1 MNLRVQNRLAA
12 RLPSSFRGGS
22 ISMQMLLNIAGVFI
36 ILSFSTAYI
45 LLSSRNLQDLSDSMF
60 ERERFIKSLQ
70 EDLGRFQQPLLEYL
84 STRSSNA
91 LAQIL
96 IDSQSLRAKLPT
108 YMPVQPENS
117 ALRERELYSLIR
129 SYLNLADQA
138 MEEKRG
144 RNITAYT
151 RIYDEM
157 EGLLEYI
164 NREIESISTERFRGQ
179 MDEYGLFIAQSGRL
193 QFWNLLFIIF
203 VSIFA
208 ILLLLRSV
216 RRIIDPMKRLSAMAA
231 ELSAGNF
238 SIDDIESETV
248 REMDQV
254 VAAFNKMKN
263 EIRNYIEEI
272 RFQENIKQ
280 EYMQEKMRNM
290 KMEGLVRHMEIYA
303 LQAQMNPHFLFN
315 TINTG
320 MQLAIVEGADRTSE
334 YMEYMAKLFRH
345 IIRNKEIIV
354 PLRHEIDGLEFYFY
368 ILRVRFPRSLDLSLR
383 YDEAILDSV
392 KVPVSILQPLVENC
406 VIHAFKDGRTN
417 SEFAPN
423 GDAIEEKKSRVAV
436 SAEMRDRRLILTVC
450 DNGQGMEQ
458 ETAKRLL
465 HPHSLDESSVSRVMG
480 LENVIQ
486 RLYFFYPDDA
496 SVVDIETAPG
506 QGTAVIIRIDTGRE
520 PCIAF

>member
-1 MNLRVQNRLAA
+1 VSRLT
-12 RLPSSFRGGS
+12 LPRSFRV
-22 ISMQMLLNIAGVFI
+22 QMLLGFAGAFVV
-36 ILSFSTAYI
+36 LSFSTAYI
-45 LLSSRNLQDLSDSMF
+45 LFSSKNLQNISDSMF
-60 ERERFIKSLQ
+60 EQERFIKSIQ
-70 EDLGRFQQPLLEYL
+70 EGLDRFQGPLLEYL
-84 STRSSNA
+84 FTRSSNA

-96 IDSQSLRAKLPT
+96 INTHSLRANLPT
-108 YMPVQPENS
+108 YIPVLS
-117 ALRERELYSLIR
+117 DSTDLRERELYSLIR

-138 MEEKRG
+138 IEEKRG
-144 RNITAYT
+144 RNTAAYT

-157 EGLLEYI
+157 AALFEYI
-164 NREIESISTERFRGQ
+164 NREIETISAERFRGQ
-179 MDEYGLFIAQSGRL
+179 IDAYGLFIVRSGTV

-203 VSIFA
+203 VSVFA
-208 ILLLLRSV
+208 VLILFRSA
-216 RRIIDPMKRLSAMAA
+216 RRITDPMIRLSAMAV

-254 VAAFNKMKN
+254 VAAFNNMKN
-263 EIRNYIEEI
+263 KIRSYIEEI
-272 RFQENIKQ
+272 RWQENIKQ
-280 EYMQEKMRNM
+280 EYMREKMRNM

-320 MQLAIVEGADRTSE
+320 MQLAIVESADRTSE
-334 YMEYMAKLFRH
+334 YMEYMAKMFRH

-354 PLRHEIDGLEFYFY
+354 PLRHEIEGLEFYFY
-368 ILRVRFPRSLDLSLR
+368 ILRVRFPRTLDLSLD
-383 YDEAILDSV
+383 YDKELLDTV

-406 VIHAFKDGRTN
+406 VIHAFKN
-417 SEFAPN
+417 SVETSSRINVKA
-423 GDAIEEKKSRVAV
+423 EK
-436 SAEMRDRRLILTVC
+436 RDQRLILSVR
-450 DNGQGMEQ
+450 DNGQGMDQ

-465 HPHSLDESSVSRVMG
+465 HPLSLGESSVSRVMG

-506 QGTAVIIRIDTGRE
+506 RGTAVVIRIDTGRE

>member
-1 MNLRVQNRLAA
+1 
-12 RLPSSFRGGS
+12 
-22 ISMQMLLNIAGVFI
+22 MQMLLSIAGAFV
-36 ILSFSTAYI
+36 ILTLSTAYI
-45 LLSSRNLQDLSDSMF
+45 LVSAKNLQNLSNNIF
-60 ERERFIKSLQ
+60 EQERFIKSVQ
-70 EDLGRFQQPLLEYL
+70 EDLEQFHILLLDYL
-84 STRSSNA
+84 SSRSSNA
-91 LAQIL
+91 LAGIL
-96 IDSQSLRAKLPT
+96 IDIQTLRGKLPS
-108 YMPVQPENS
+108 YMPVQQNTPE
-117 ALRERELYSLIR
+117 LRERELYALIR
-129 SYLNLADQA
+129 SYLNLAEQA

-144 RNITAYT
+144 RNIAAYT

-157 EGLLEYI
+157 AGLMGYI
-164 NREIESISTERFRGQ
+164 NREIEAISTGRFRGQ
-179 MDEYGLFIAQSGRL
+179 MDAYGLFIARSGAL

-203 VSIFA
+203 ISLFA
-208 ILLLLRSV
+208 ILILFQSV
-216 RRIIDPMKRLSAMAA
+216 RRITDPMTRLSAMAA

-238 SIDDIESETV
+238 SIDDIESESV

-263 EIRNYIEEI
+263 EIGNYIEEI
-272 RFQENIKQ
+272 RWQENIKQ
-280 EYMQEKMRNM
+280 EYMREKMRNM

-354 PLRHEIDGLEFYFY
+354 PLRHEIAGLEFYYY
-368 ILRVRFPRSLDLSLR
+368 ILRVRFPRNLDLTLEC
-383 YDEAILDSV
+383 DEALLDSV

-406 VIHAFKDGRTN
+406 VIHAFKDDY
-417 SEFAPN
+417 APPAEPRSQN
-423 GDAIEEKKSRVAV
+423 GDAEITPNSENPAEKCFRVNVRAQAHGRHLMLSV
-436 SAEMRDRRLILTVC
+436 R
-450 DNGQGMEQ
+450 DNGRGMEQ
-458 ETAKRLL
+458 ETVQRLL
-465 HPHSLDESSVSRVMG
+465 HPQSLDESSVSRVMG

-486 RLYFFYPDDA
+486 RLYFFYPDDPG
-496 SVVDIETAPG
+496 VVSIETGPG

>member
-1 MNLRVQNRLAA
+1 
-12 RLPSSFRGGS
+12 
-22 ISMQMLLNIAGVFI
+22 
-36 ILSFSTAYI
+36 
-45 LLSSRNLQDLSDSMF
+45 
-60 ERERFIKSLQ
+60 
-70 EDLGRFQQPLLEYL
+70 LEYL

-96 IDSQSLRAKLPT
+96 IDAQSLRAKMPT
-108 YMPVQPENS
+108 YMPVLPDT
-117 ALRERELYSLIR
+117 AGLRERELYSLIR
-129 SYLNLADQA
+129 SYLNLAEQA

-144 RNITAYT
+144 RNIDAYT

-157 EGLLEYI
+157 AGLLEYI
-164 NREIESISTERFRGQ
+164 NREIEAISAERFRGQ
-179 MDEYGLFIAQSGRL
+179 MDAYGRFIARSGNA

-208 ILLLLRSV
+208 FLVLFSSV
-216 RRIIDPMKRLSAMAA
+216 RRITDPMTRLSAMAA

-238 SIDDIESETV
+238 SIDDIKSETV

-263 EIRNYIEEI
+263 EIRNYIEEM
-272 RFQENIKQ
+272 RWQENIKQ
-280 EYMQEKMRNM
+280 EYMREKMRNM
-290 KMEGLVRHMEIYA
+290 KMEGLVRRMEIYA

-354 PLRHEIDGLEFYFY
+354 PLRHEIEGLEFYFY
-368 ILRVRFPRSLDLSLR
+368 ILRVRFPRSLELVLD
-383 YDEAILDSV
+383 YDESLLDAA

-406 VIHAFKDGRTN
+406 VIHAFKDRPAGGSGENTGP
-417 SEFAPN
+417 EQ
-423 GDAIEEKKSRVAV
+423 KSLITVR
-436 SAEMRDRRLILTVC
+436 AEMRGQRLIVSVR
-450 DNGQGMEQ
+450 DNGQGMER
-458 ETAKRLL
+458 ETARRLL
-465 HPHSLDESSVSRVMG
+465 HPQPIDESSVSRVMG

-486 RLYFFYPDDA
+486 RLYFFYPDDPA
-496 SVVDIETAPG
+496 VVDIESAPG